1 MASILGKIQD
11 IARKARERAPMP
23 EVVRD
28 VLRRIDQ
35 RLTGSPAPATASAP
49 APATNA
55 PATNGAVATT
65 NVAPEPAPKPVAKK
79 TNWELRSSAELVDHI
94 ISHFHEGL
102 RRDLPPLSDAARRVQ
117 RENAQHP
124 AVPKQLA
131 DELAEL
137 YADLDGHM
145 IKEETVLFPELRT
158 GARGGQLDMPIRM
171 MERDHEGHDQRL
183 ERIREETSNLTPP
196 ADASDAW
203 KDLYAKLAQLEADLR
218 EHIYLEDNIL
228 FARAMGDR
236 D

>member
-11 IARKARERAPMP
+11 IARKARDRAPMP

-35 RLTGSPAPATASAP
+35 RLTGVPATATASAP
-49 APATNA
+49 APAA
-55 PATNGAVATT
+55 NGAATTT
-65 NVAPEPAPKPVAKK
+65 NVAPAPAPEPKPAAKK

-102 RRDLPPLSDAARRVQ
+102 RRDLPALSDAALRVQ
-117 RENAQHP
+117 RANAQHP

-137 YADLDGHM
+137 YAELDGHM

-171 MERDHEGHDQRL
+171 MERDHEAHDQRL
-183 ERIREETSNLTPP
+183 ERIREQTANLTPP